1 MNKTRPQAC
10 ILYTGCGALLG
21 HCPVWLIPCASSAE
35 RPGAGAQL
43 QYPGS
48 LPTMMTDL
56 RHIRVF
62 GAFLSKTEIKF
73 DLVSAVDELA
83 GQVRSLPVVQPS
95 SPGS

>member
-1 MNKTRPQAC
+1 MP
-10 ILYTGCGALLG
+10 LL
-21 HCPVWLIPCASSAE
+21 PSLSSAE
-35 RPGAGAQL
+35 AAGAGVQL

-62 GAFLSKTEIKF
+62 GAFLSRTEIKF

-83 GQVRSLPVVQPS
+83 GQVRRFPVVQPS
-95 SPGS
+95 APGAFETVPPS

>member
-1 MNKTRPQAC
+1 MW
-10 ILYTGCGALLG
+10 
-21 HCPVWLIPCASSAE
+21 V
-35 RPGAGAQL
+35 QL

-48 LPTMMTDL
+48 LPTMMTAL

-83 GQVRSLPVVQPS
+83 SQVGLFRSAHVLSHGQAVRL
-95 SPGS
+95 